1 MSKKN
6 IKTRQFTLKLD
17 LDDPTQKKIDLWLSN
32 QRTISNNI
40 KLIIESTINQYGLE
54 DFEKIVRQS
63 FFKKSLQEQIH
74 PIHPIH
80 PIHSSDV
87 IAETPKSSTVQI
99 NESIDTVKIDKNN
112 VIDDTINVI
121 DDTIIEKDTSKVN
134 ALQNILNM
142 GMESGD

>member
-17 LDDPTQKKIDLWLSN
+17 LDDPIQEKIDLWLSN

-99 NESIDTVKIDKNN
+99 NESIDTVKIEKNN
-112 VIDDTINVI
+112 AI

>member
-17 LDDPTQKKIDLWLSN
+17 LDDPIQEKIDLWLSN

-80 PIHSSDV
+80 SSDV

-112 VIDDTINVI
+112 AI